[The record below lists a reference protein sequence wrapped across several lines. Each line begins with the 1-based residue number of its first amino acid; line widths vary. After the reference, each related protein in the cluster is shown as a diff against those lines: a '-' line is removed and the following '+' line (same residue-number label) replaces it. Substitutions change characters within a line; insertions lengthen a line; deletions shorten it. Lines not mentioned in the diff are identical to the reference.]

1 MTCLIAL
8 AFTLGPFI
16 VSLIVNE
23 EGSVESRWAYR
34 SIFVAQYG
42 FAAVTTAFIFFM
54 PEYVLP

>member
-54 PEYVLP
+54 PE